1 MYTFDSEKFAQQL
14 QMSIREALNAPRK
27 ALCIKLENLR
37 SNLHTMLIKAL
48 LPARDE
54 AADLESH
61 FGETALAKFME
72 LEDTVNELLE
82 ETHWL
87 WKQVLRD
94 NPFSKLQDNRFS
106 SELQAYEL
114 QAKALYSK
122 AATIH
127 RILIPLATEVH
138 RQTQELDAPQVTA
151 DNNKPPTKIAKD
163 KLSLDSAK
171 EDLSSFQKSGAERDQ
186 GAFDQHGSDRHNIAS
201 CHVDDKH
208 DLFSNNSISTSPQEQ
223 LHHKQDRTMAKA
235 ALLANSIANL
245 AETTTQILLIPTS
258 RAAEPVERGS
268 NPEENPT
275 AASTEDELL
284 ATASPDD

>member
-54 AADLESH
+54 
-61 FGETALAKFME
+61 
-72 LEDTVNELLE
+72 
-82 ETHWL
+82 
-87 WKQVLRD
+87 
-94 NPFSKLQDNRFS
+94 
-106 SELQAYEL
+106 
-114 QAKALYSK
+114 
-122 AATIH
+122 
-127 RILIPLATEVH
+127 
-138 RQTQELDAPQVTA
+138 
-151 DNNKPPTKIAKD
+151 
-163 KLSLDSAK
+163 
-171 EDLSSFQKSGAERDQ
+171 
-186 GAFDQHGSDRHNIAS
+186 
-201 CHVDDKH
+201 
-208 DLFSNNSISTSPQEQ
+208 PQEQ